1 MDGVTVSQPKK
12 PASKSAAL
20 VSTGPMASVTLKGL
34 PDSVKEQIEEMADQE
49 RRSEESGREVNL

>member
-1 MDGVTVSQPKK
+1 
-12 PASKSAAL
+12 
-20 VSTGPMASVTLKGL
+20 MASVTLKGL